1 MSDSLSKLFGSPA
14 RVKLLR
20 LFLFNPRG
28 AYTLADASTRARVTP
43 AEARREF
50 RLLEGI
56 GLIAKAP
63 RGKGMRFTLQPNFEY
78 VLALQSLLI
87 NTPSRA
93 DDIVKLLRGVGS
105 MKLVILSG
113 LFVNE
118 TEESLDILV
127 VGDKINERMLRE
139 RIKKL
144 ESEIGKELRFAL
156 LTSENFFYRM
166 NMNDKLVRDVLDY
179 PHRVVLDKLNIGIK

>member
-139 RIKKL
+139 S
-144 ESEIGKELRFAL
+144 ESGKELRFAL

>member
-93 DDIVKLLRGVGS
+93 DDIVKLLRGVCKRDRRKSRHFGS
-105 MKLVILSG
+105 GRQNQRTHVARAHQKTRVGNRQRTPLCIANQRELFLPHEHERQAGARRTGLSAPC
-113 LFVNE
+113 
-118 TEESLDILV
+118 SSRQAQHWH
-127 VGDKINERMLRE
+127 KI
-139 RIKKL
+139 KPPKH
-144 ESEIGKELRFAL
+144 
-156 LTSENFFYRM
+156 
-166 NMNDKLVRDVLDY
+166 
-179 PHRVVLDKLNIGIK
+179 P